1 MSAEPVPY
9 PFGPEVGLEVD
20 ERLLA
25 LQRQGPVRVQLPQG
39 EPCWLATSYEDVRA
53 VHGDRRFCKE
63 LGVGKVL
70 PRPHPSPPLDPSQ
83 LANMDPPRHTRL
95 RKLTTTAFAK
105 PRIGGLQPWLQ
116 ELVDEAFAR
125 LVQEGPGADFTATI
139 AWDLPNFAM
148 TGILGIERSEVP
160 EFRAYIETMLNPKA
174 ERDAR
179 AAAMGDLRAF
189 VTELVAA
196 RRAQPADDLLSELVL
211 ARDEQD
217 RLTEDELVMLAI
229 NLFLAGFETTYA
241 QLGATLFTLLSR
253 PERWDELVRD
263 RALLPAAME
272 ELWRWVPTTRYGV
285 PLCRWASEDVELG
298 NGVVIPQGEAII
310 GERVAANRDEAV
322 FPHAAE
328 IDFHRDHPA
337 PHLALGWGAHHCV
350 GAHLADLEILLTL
363 EKLLDELPTLRL
375 AVDPDEIQWSDTSML
390 RSVTA
395 LPVAW

>member
-1 MSAEPVPY
+1 MATAPLPY

-25 LQRQGPVRVQLPQG
+25 LQRQGPVLVQLAQG
-39 EPCWLATSYEDVRA
+39 DPCWLATSYADVRA

-95 RKLTTTAFAK
+95 RKLTTAAFAK
-105 PRIGGLQPWLQ
+105 PRIAGLQPWLQ
-116 ELVDEAFAR
+116 GLVDEAFAR
-125 LVQEGPGADFTATI
+125 LVAAGPGADFAGTM

-148 TGILGIERSEVP
+148 TGILGIDRAEVP
-160 EFRAYIETMLNPKA
+160 RFRGYIETMLNPKA
-174 ERDAR
+174 ERDTR
-179 AAAMGDLRAF
+179 VAAMGDLRAF
-189 VTELVAA
+189 VTDLVAA

-229 NLFLAGFETTYA
+229 NLFLGGFETTYA
-241 QLGATLFTLLSR
+241 QLGATVFTLLSR
-253 PERWDELVRD
+253 PSLWDELVRD
-263 RALLPAAME
+263 RGLLPAAVE
-272 ELWRWVPTTRYGV
+272 ELWRWIPTTRYGA
-285 PLCRWASEDVELG
+285 PLCRWASEDVEMS
-298 NGVVIPQGEAII
+298 NGVVIPEGSAII

-328 IDFHRDHPA
+328 IDLHREDPA

-350 GAHLADLEILLTL
+350 GAHLANLEILLTL
-363 EKLLDELPTLRL
+363 ETLLDRVPGLHL
-375 AVDPDEIQWSDTSML
+375 AVDPAEVEWSDTSML